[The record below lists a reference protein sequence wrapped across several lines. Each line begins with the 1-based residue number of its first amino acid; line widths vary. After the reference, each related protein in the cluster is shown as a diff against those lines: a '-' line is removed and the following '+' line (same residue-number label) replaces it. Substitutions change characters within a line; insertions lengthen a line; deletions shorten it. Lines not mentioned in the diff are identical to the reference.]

1 MQNFDKKSL
10 LELRKM
16 TLDEI
21 KKYQLE
27 LRKYEFENEIPL
39 KNIKLRKGIH
49 VLLLQLIKIDRLLAK
64 EKIEVI
70 GDKRIKSD
78 RPKIYACTHIGGN
91 DIQRVFEGIK
101 EHAYLFLGD
110 PQETYI
116 DFNGILLKM
125 NGIIP
130 LETDVKEDRNISYNR
145 AVELLKNDGNLLIFP
160 EGTWNLTDNLPV
172 LKLFN
177 GAAKMSRVAKADI
190 IPVAIEQYDNKF
202 YINIGENIVPS
213 ENRNL
218 YLDSYN
224 DLIRDSMA
232 TLKWEIWEKIGESSR
247 KNLQDNYGE
256 EFLKTIVDR
265 CEYDFTLEKMLRDAY
280 KDRDTVTP
288 DEAYIVSPKEMY
300 EKRKKLNRDYK

>member
-39 KNIKLRKGIH
+39 KNIKLRKAIH

-91 DIQRVFEGIK
+91 DIQRAFEGIK

-116 DFNGILLKM
+116 DFNGIVLKM

-280 KDRDTVTP
+280 KDKDIVTP

>member
-1 MQNFDKKSL
+1 
-10 LELRKM
+10 M

-145 AVELLKNDGNLLIFP
+145 AG
-160 EGTWNLTDNLPV
+160 
-172 LKLFN
+172 
-177 GAAKMSRVAKADI
+177 I
-190 IPVAIEQYDNKF
+190 I
-202 YINIGENIVPS
+202 
-213 ENRNL
+213 
-218 YLDSYN
+218 
-224 DLIRDSMA
+224 
-232 TLKWEIWEKIGESSR
+232 
-247 KNLQDNYGE
+247 
-256 EFLKTIVDR
+256 
-265 CEYDFTLEKMLRDAY
+265 
-280 KDRDTVTP
+280 
-288 DEAYIVSPKEMY
+288 
-300 EKRKKLNRDYK
+300 KK